1 MCATSDA
8 KSQTKAQKE
17 TKMSNV
23 ISAVDFFRDTLK
35 QDVITLSMHSGQ
47 AEIIT
52 LEALDGF
59 VVQAAAKGLL
69 VEVWIEGE
77 RRDYEFG
84 DYVKLLQREVHRVEE
99 NPYLD
104 GGNWRLLGERPDSV
118 KESKES
124 KDTKATKL
132 KGKNWS
138 DDGTPKG

>member
-1 MCATSDA
+1 MSD
-8 KSQTKAQKE
+8 
-17 TKMSNV
+17 V

-52 LEALDGF
+52 LKALDGF

-84 DYVKLLQREVHRVEE
+84 DYVKLLQRESNRIDIS
-99 NPYLD
+99 NPYLED
-104 GGNWRLLGERPDSV
+104 DYKALH
-118 KESKES
+118 
-124 KDTKATKL
+124 KDDDARWL
-132 KGKNWS
+132 KN
-138 DDGTPKG
+138 DGTPKG

>member
-1 MCATSDA
+1 MNNA
-8 KSQTKAQKE
+8 
-17 TKMSNV
+17 

-35 QDVITLSMHSGQ
+35 QDVITLSMHSAQSEQIG
-47 AEIIT
+47 

-84 DYVKLLQREVHRVEE
+84 DYVKLLNRELHRVER
-99 NPYLD
+99 NPYIDDDYVALHKSD
-104 GGNWRLLGERPDSV
+104 DAKWD
-118 KESKES
+118 
-124 KDTKATKL
+124 
-132 KGKNWS
+132 

>member
-1 MCATSDA
+1 MNNA
-8 KSQTKAQKE
+8 
-17 TKMSNV
+17 

-35 QDVITLSMHSGQ
+35 QDVITLSMHTAQSEAIG
-47 AEIIT
+47 

-77 RRDYEFG
+77 RRDYQFG
-84 DYVKLLQREVHRVEE
+84 DYVELLKRERDRAGAEIVAEA

-104 GGNWRLLGERPDSV
+104 DGYAALH
-118 KESKES
+118 K
-124 KDTKATKL
+124 
-132 KGKNWS
+132 S